1 MKKEILLI
9 IFLWAMAIT
18 LYIVKPPED
27 FRIPGHKEEI
37 TEKEVAPVVEVGEV
51 IQAEEPEEPE
61 VTIDE
66 YDLEWLAH
74 AMYCENGNSD
84 DETLLLTG
92 IVIMK
97 RVKSTECPDTIEGV
111 ITDTRYGIQYACYWN
126 DAWQKY
132 QADERSYEMARAIL
146 EGELEKDYPDELIFQ
161 AEFPQGSQIYR
172 HIGNQYFC
180 LK

>member
-1 MKKEILLI
+1 MKKENLLI
-9 IFLWAMAIT
+9 VFLWVMVIV
-18 LYIVKPPED
+18 LYIVKPPAD
-27 FRIPGHKEEI
+27 FRVPEPEI
-37 TEKEVAPVVEVGEV
+37 KIEEKETKTPEEVGQIIE
-51 IQAEEPEEPE
+51 IEEPVEKK
-61 VTIDE
+61 IDE
-66 YDLEWLAH
+66 NDLEWLAH
-74 AMYCENGNSD
+74 AMYCENGNSE
-84 DETLLLTG
+84 DEALLLTG

-126 DAWQKY
+126 GAWQKY